1 MSFQELYVSLG
12 KVMNTLIDAWPA
24 KLAASFLVAILA
36 SRPTKL
42 LLLFVILVVFDLI
55 TRWIAL
61 SRKHLDDQNAEEKGL
76 HACVLNMRKA
86 RAAGYIQSGPM
97 KHRFAGKFIWYSLM
111 CLVAATLDINLA
123 TMGEPQYFV
132 KLFVAYMGASEAMSI
147 LENMQEAGVEQAGDL
162 LDLVKMKRG
171 GRRDVR

>member
-1 MSFQELYVSLG
+1 MH
-12 KVMNTLIDAWPA
+12 TLADAWPV
-24 KLAASFLVAILA
+24 KLAASFLVAALA
-36 SRPTKL
+36 AKPTKL

-61 SRKHLDDQNAEEKGL
+61 TRQYLDDCEAAEKGL
-76 HACVLNMRKA
+76 AACVWNMRKA
-86 RAAGYIQSGPM
+86 RKAGYIQSGPM
-97 KHRFAGKFIWYSLM
+97 KHRFAGKFIWYTLM
-111 CLVAATLDINLA
+111 CLVAATLDTKLFEL
-123 TMGEPQYFV
+123 GEPQYFV

-162 LDLVKMKRG
+162 LDLVKIKRG